1 MNFGTGLSQI
11 GWQEAELRAF
21 LGLPGW
27 RSRPVAWLGLF
38 LASPGWDGDPVA
50 RLGSPGW
57 RPVANQ
63 YPERVSGGLEGIYDW
78 INRLDVLALASPE
91 GCVVGS

>member
-21 LGLPGW
+21 FGLPGW
-27 RSRPVAWLGLF
+27 RSRPVARLGLF

-50 RLGSPGW
+50 RLGSPGV
-57 RPVANQ
+57 PVVL
-63 YPERVSGGLEGIYDW
+63 PGLVSKIRSE
-78 INRLDVLALASPE
+78 NR
-91 GCVVGS
+91 

>member
-1 MNFGTGLSQI
+1 MRRKLSQFGTGLSQI

-27 RSRPVAWLGLF
+27 RSCPVARLGLF
-38 LASPGWDGDPVA
+38 LAPPGWDGDPVA
-50 RLGSPGW
+50 RLGSLGW

-63 YPERVSGGLEGIYDW
+63 YPVNDFPLFFK
-78 INRLDVLALASPE
+78 A
-91 GCVVGS
+91 VGRS